1 MVNTSAGPGGQTA
14 GPALNAISL
23 NIWKTGQGRI
33 MDNNREQSA
42 ANAPMDQVREILFGA
57 QLKDMEIRFKRQE
70 ERFVQEISD
79 VRDSFKKRLDSLE
92 NFMKS
97 EVSGLL
103 ERLRRESE
111 EREAALKAERQER
124 NETLAGEQRER
135 AEVWQQ
141 EQRERIEAV
150 KNEERER
157 QESAARLA
165 SDLAAAAAGFERK
178 LAHLSQTLD
187 SAERDLRTLLMGES
201 ASLTDKIERKYSDA
215 LRALAKTNVQIRND
229 MVYRAAL
236 SGLLAETVGGLAKPW
251 NAEALAGALEETPEA
266 AAGQPAPEETREEFR
281 EDLPQVARLGSAD
294 NY

>member
-1 MVNTSAGPGGQTA
+1 
-14 GPALNAISL
+14 
-23 NIWKTGQGRI
+23 
-33 MDNNREQSA
+33 MDNNGHREQSA
-42 ANAPMDQVREILFGA
+42 AGAPMEQVREILFGA

-70 ERFVQEISD
+70 ERFAQEISD

-111 EREAALKAERQER
+111 EREAAQKAEQKER
-124 NETLAGEQRER
+124 NEALAAEQRER
-135 AEVWQQ
+135 AELWQQ

-157 QESAARLA
+157 QEAAARLA
-165 SDLAAAAAGFERK
+165 SDLAAASAAFERK
-178 LAHLSQTLD
+178 LAKLSHTLD
-187 SAERDLRTLLMGES
+187 SAERGLRTLLMDES
-201 ASLTDKIERKYSDA
+201 ASLNEKIERKYSDA
-215 LRALAKTNVQIRND
+215 LRALTKTNIQIRND

-236 SGLLAETVGGLAKPW
+236 SGMFAETVGGLTKPW
-251 NAEALAGALEETPEA
+251 NAEALGTPEEGPEA
-266 AAGQPAPEETREEFR
+266 VLFPAREEDPEEAREE
-281 EDLPQVARLGSAD
+281 LPQVVQLGSAD